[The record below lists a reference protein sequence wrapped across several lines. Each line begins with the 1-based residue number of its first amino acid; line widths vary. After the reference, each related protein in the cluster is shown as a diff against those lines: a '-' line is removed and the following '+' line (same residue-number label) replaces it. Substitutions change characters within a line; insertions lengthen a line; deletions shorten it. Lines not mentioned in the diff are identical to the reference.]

1 MTKGCRTQIT
11 RVCQALQTIMK
22 PEFLDR
28 WLETPNNAF
37 EGLKPLDL
45 IKRGEVERLWRMI
58 FEVQSGALS

>member
-1 MTKGCRTQIT
+1 
-11 RVCQALQTIMK
+11 MK